1 MSKVSVLTPS
11 FPRYMNDYH
20 GCFIK
25 SLCDSLSKYV
35 NLEVIAPRSKS
46 LERYQASYPI
56 TRFPYMPISNMEY
69 IAETTMKNAS
79 MSVLAT
85 LPAYLFSAYA
95 HILASRSDLIH
106 THLAIPLGF
115 LAANNPKR
123 TPQLITCHGSDI
135 TYPIEAQIFLP
146 FIKDTL
152 KKANKIVCVSNYI
165 KQLSIKLGANPR
177 KVNTVYLGVDVNKF
191 KPLKS
196 RNNLSIGTLGRLIPE
211 KNIEII
217 IRAVKELSSRNDLKL
232 KIGGDGPEQ
241 IRLMKLAGKLGVKTE
256 FTGRV
261 FNPREF
267 HQSLDVFVLASNRE
281 GLSLSLQEAMA
292 CGAVPVAVD
301 ACGCREIIVDG
312 VNGFLF
318 KAGDH
323 KMLASKINQAINS
336 IDIDVNARKTIE
348 SRFNSES
355 ATKKYLEIYGDLG
368 IFLKSDLH

>member
-1 MSKVSVLTPS
+1 M
-11 FPRYMNDYH
+11 
-20 GCFIK
+20 
-25 SLCDSLSKYV
+25 
-35 NLEVIAPRSKS
+35 
-46 LERYQASYPI
+46 
-56 TRFPYMPISNMEY
+56 
-69 IAETTMKNAS
+69 
-79 MSVLAT
+79 
-85 LPAYLFSAYA
+85 
-95 HILASRSDLIH
+95 
-106 THLAIPLGF
+106 
-115 LAANNPKR
+115 
-123 TPQLITCHGSDI
+123 
-135 TYPIEAQIFLP
+135 
-146 FIKDTL
+146 
-152 KKANKIVCVSNYI
+152 
-165 KQLSIKLGANPR
+165 
-177 KVNTVYLGVDVNKF
+177 DVNKF

-196 RNNLSIGTLGRLIPE
+196 RNNLSIGTLGRQIPE

-261 FNPREF
+261 FNPRKF

-292 CGAVPVAVD
+292 CG
-301 ACGCREIIVDG
+301 CREIIVDE

-323 KMLASKINQAINS
+323 KMLAIKINQAINS

-355 ATKKYLEIYGDLG
+355 ATKKYLEIYGGLG